1 MSKSI
6 ILWLSK
12 EKGKVV
18 SLLLRAAG
26 QNIYFVKS
34 DLFEIALQAY
44 FTEIVLRVG
53 EQEAYKEE

>member
-44 FTEIVLRVG
+44 FTEIVLQMG
-53 EQEAYKEE
+53 EH